1 MPVHVPR
8 TVTAIAL
15 TTTLSL
21 LATILSLATVNA
33 VQLRWDGSFCARSQ
47 CSMSALTAAQGR
59 SAKPHEARIAAAPG
73 RTL

>member
-8 TVTAIAL
+8 TVTAIAF

-33 VQLRWDGSFCARSQ
+33 MQLRWDGSFCARSE
-47 CSMSALTAAQGR
+47 CTVSGIASAQGR
-59 SAKPHEARIAAAPG
+59 SAKPQQARMAAAPA